1 MCCLDVAKTVRS
13 YFWRSQLKII
23 YSKGWLKMLTTV
35 ADKITRIL
43 IAIGT
48 AILALMMFLTA
59 LDVGLRYVFNRP
71 LSGAFEL
78 VEYMMAILIPFCI
91 VYCAHQKGH
100 VAVEL
105 ILDRFPKRIQKIAD
119 TITTFIAMIFAIV
132 IAWQNILYIF
142 EVKGSGLTSAVLLI
156 PAYPF
161 VAPIAIGMGAFALI
175 LVVHLSEYVSKGSNR

>member
-1 MCCLDVAKTVRS
+1 
-13 YFWRSQLKII
+13 
-23 YSKGWLKMLTTV
+23 MLTTV